1 MHPMILMTQ
10 GTRSAFVMLK
20 MGDSCHLH
28 NVNLKESYKLHL
40 QVNYWTGNQQ
50 NPLSLSLYLSI
61 FVFMSLFSLLLIPL
75 YLSLLLSFYC
85 PLFLYLWVFSLLSFS
100 LSFSLCDKT
109 LLNNIWKFLVAVTL
123 TDLSWPWP
131 DLVFYYS
138 YRTTRVWTGLG
149 SMRSYRVWRS
159 SRLYP
164 CHPMTLDLKGATINI

>member
-50 NPLSLSLYLSI
+50 NPLSLSLSLYFCIYESFLSPLNSSLSI
-61 FVFMSLFSLLLIPL
+61 SLSCF
-75 YLSLLLSFYC
+75 LSLAPYFCIYESFLFFLS
-85 PLFLYLWVFSLLSFS
+85 L
-100 LSFSLCDKT
+100 SLCDKT

-123 TDLSWPWP
+123 TDLNWPWP

>member
-50 NPLSLSLYLSI
+50 NPLSLSLYFCIYESFLSPLNSSLSLSLAFFLLPPI
-61 FVFMSLFSLLLIPL
+61 FVFMSLFS
-75 YLSLLLSFYC
+75 
-85 PLFLYLWVFSLLSFS
+85 SFS

>member
-50 NPLSLSLYLSI
+50 NPLSLSLYFCIYESFLSPLNSSLSLSLAFFLLPPI
-61 FVFMSLFSLLLIPL
+61 FVFMSLFS
-75 YLSLLLSFYC
+75 
-85 PLFLYLWVFSLLSFS
+85 SFS

-109 LLNNIWKFLVAVTL
+109 LLNNIWKFLVSVTL

>member
-75 YLSLLLSFYC
+75 SLSLSLAFFLLPPIFVFMSLFSSFFLS
-85 PLFLYLWVFSLLSFS
+85 LFLSLWQ
-100 LSFSLCDKT
+100 
-109 LLNNIWKFLVAVTL
+109 NIA
-123 TDLSWPWP
+123 
-131 DLVFYYS
+131 
-138 YRTTRVWTGLG
+138 
-149 SMRSYRVWRS
+149 
-159 SRLYP
+159 
-164 CHPMTLDLKGATINI
+164 